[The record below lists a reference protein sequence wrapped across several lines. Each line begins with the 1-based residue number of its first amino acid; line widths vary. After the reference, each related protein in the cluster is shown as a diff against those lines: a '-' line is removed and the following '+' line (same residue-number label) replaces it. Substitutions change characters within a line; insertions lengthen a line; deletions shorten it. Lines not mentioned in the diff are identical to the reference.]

1 MSNFGKGITIA
12 SGFDLS
18 AKTPLDSRAVVNNF
32 DELEEHVR
40 NNRVYEGM
48 IVYVISEQKTV
59 QYINSSWIPFGTD
72 AYEGTNIVI
81 DNLNSLLA
89 NASLSANQGRILREM
104 IETLQGN
111 YYTKEEIDEIREIL
125 ENQDIEISQIVGDLE
140 QFFPKKIS
148 YFENDMNY
156 LTEDNLEETL
166 KYITIPAKTS
176 DLINDAG
183 YITQENLEENVV
195 SKIPIKTSQLEN
207 DAGYI
212 TQENIEENVVSKI
225 PVKTSQL
232 ENDAGYVTQENI
244 EKNVIG
250 LIPTQVSQLE
260 NDKNYITK
268 EELGDISGLVGGASV
283 HIGKEPPTQN
293 NVLWVDS
300 SVTYSLEP
308 DSFEGRLRL
317 NYISM
322 VNKNYFKLLALQS
335 RLVQIEENIINISSE
350 HSTEAVQYKTE
361 VAQINSQIMILENR
375 IQTTL
380 TSLNDIET
388 DFIPLKDVSKNIRR
402 EVKSL
407 FYSVLNLNNSV
418 MVTLDNEKGITID
431 DNEDEKPDDDTSV
444 KNALLTEDG
453 NNILTEDGLII
464 IADILSMPDDALLTE
479 NGVSIL
485 TEDGRIIL
493 IDGFTSDEVVKDA
506 ILSELGQAIL
516 TEDGRILL
524 KG

>member
-1 MSNFGKGITIA
+1 MSDSYFGKGITVA

-81 DNLNSLLA
+81 DNLNSLLS

-156 LTEDNLEETL
+156 LTEENLEETL

-232 ENDAGYVTQENI
+232 ENDAGY
-244 EKNVIG
+244 
-250 LIPTQVSQLE
+250 
-260 NDKNYITK
+260 ITK
-268 EELGDISGLVGGASV
+268 ENLEEALSGIDTNIGNSFI
-283 HIGKEPPTQN
+283 HIGRNEPTTEY
-293 NVLWVDS
+293 LWVDTS
-300 SVTYSLEP
+300 TPSNLKVINYESRIRLKYSEMLELTKNKLSNYGKRDCWTY
-308 DSFEGRLRL
+308 
-317 NYISM
+317 
-322 VNKNYFKLLALQS
+322 
-335 RLVQIEENIINISSE
+335 
-350 HSTEAVQYKTE
+350 
-361 VAQINSQIMILENR
+361 
-375 IQTTL
+375 
-380 TSLNDIET
+380 
-388 DFIPLKDVSKNIRR
+388 
-402 EVKSL
+402 
-407 FYSVLNLNNSV
+407 
-418 MVTLDNEKGITID
+418 
-431 DNEDEKPDDDTSV
+431 
-444 KNALLTEDG
+444 
-453 NNILTEDGLII
+453 
-464 IADILSMPDDALLTE
+464 
-479 NGVSIL
+479 
-485 TEDGRIIL
+485 
-493 IDGFTSDEVVKDA
+493 
-506 ILSELGQAIL
+506 
-516 TEDGRILL
+516 
-524 KG
+524 